1 MAQFLSIKLVMFRSI
16 TLECLKQIL
25 SPRLW
30 KLVGK
35 QANLSLKKNATI
47 KKKRRDATN
56 FNICDL
62 VRVLITSYANTGE
75 SKKLLP
81 KFKGPFRVVNVLY
94 NDRYEIEDLREGQR
108 KSNIRMVV
116 AADKIKKWIA
126 MMNM

>member
-1 MAQFLSIKLVMFRSI
+1 M
-16 TLECLKQIL
+16 
-25 SPRLW
+25 
-30 KLVGK
+30 
-35 QANLSLKKNATI
+35 
-47 KKKRRDATN
+47 
-56 FNICDL
+56 
-62 VRVLITSYANTGE
+62 RVLITSYANTGE